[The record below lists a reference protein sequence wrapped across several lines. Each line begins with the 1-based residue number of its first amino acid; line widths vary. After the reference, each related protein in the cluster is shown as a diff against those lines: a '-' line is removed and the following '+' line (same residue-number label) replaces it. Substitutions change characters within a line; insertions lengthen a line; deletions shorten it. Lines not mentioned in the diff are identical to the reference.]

1 MGYKLQKGL
10 EYLIYIKFCNLHFW
24 KSLSVTLFELMVA
37 NSWEIMEGYAHACG
51 KTTGDSSLAADSTWG
66 PWSRIYFLSFYLVS
80 LIATTVITSFMLET
94 FLFKVEYQN
103 KTKQDGILTDVE
115 KILLNQDEVHF
126 LKNLYEKADMRKTIV
141 LNRLLKR
148 SIVCKALK

>member
-1 MGYKLQKGL
+1 MIVNF
-10 EYLIYIKFCNLHFW
+10 YLALTVRFCNLHFW